1 MRIFDLYNHFQK
13 TKKMKKAIY
22 SLVINFFLVFSATA
36 QWSTDPMV
44 NTIVNDLG
52 GSQAVPHIAYDDA
65 GNFYVGFYS
74 NETGNYN
81 IRLQY
86 YNWNGVAQWAADGL
100 LVSDHPQN
108 SWITEWDLTT
118 DNTGNCVLAFNDN
131 RDGNLNI
138 YAYAISPSGTFLWGA
153 DGIAL
158 TTDPEFEAVP
168 SITVTSANN
177 TIVTWSRPTATY
189 DQTIMQKITPAGT
202 LSWGSAGVVY
212 QSGSFN
218 YTGPRVLG
226 VEGDQYLMAF
236 YKETGNFPA
245 LTRHIYVQKFDASG
259 NAVWGS
265 DVLASNSNGISAF
278 NNFTIAS
285 DNANGII
292 IAWTD
297 DRNSDNNINSAVQR
311 VLSDG
316 SILWPANGSE
326 VSNINTDSDQNPRI
340 LGINSSD
347 EVLVSWSRKNGNQ
360 SQTAVAGQKF
370 STNGTPMWTNA
381 GIDFIPMSA
390 NVGGTIGGVVFD
402 GTNAL
407 IVYDEY
413 VTSSAFYNISALAVD
428 GSGNMIWTPNT
439 VLMAGRTTSKIHSIV
454 SRLYNDQLI
463 AVWEEGAATD
473 DIYMQN
479 IFTDGSLGTPPIS
492 DDATLSDLTVNGTTV
507 EGFSPAVFAYNVA
520 IPAGDPLP
528 ITGATTNFP
537 AATLAITQA
546 TSVPGTA
553 SVLVT
558 AEDGTTQL
566 TYTIDFYVA
575 STDALLSDLT
585 VDGTTIAGFDPNV
598 FTYDFPVP
606 TGDPIPVVGATP
618 SDPNADVVINQ
629 AIDLPGSATVV
640 VTAEDGTTTN
650 TYTVNYLY
658 NAGSDATLA
667 DLQVG
672 GVTIEGFD
680 PNVFDYSYAVVYN
693 QPAPYV
699 LGIPNDP
706 LATVDDTQCISIPGD
721 AVLVVTAEDNV
732 TTKTY
737 TVHFF
742 YLGYDATLF
751 DLTVDGTTIPDFDPN
766 ITEYQYQ
773 VDETTPIPSVDGT
786 TSDPMAILTITQ
798 ATVIPGTAL
807 LHVVAEDGVTELTY
821 SVYFYTPATD
831 ATLMDLTL
839 DGTTIEGFDPAI
851 TYYEYDVYE
860 GDAVPVIDAVTSD
873 PLATMEITQAPTAPG
888 DGYVSVTAQDG
899 VTYINYT
906 VHFNLITGIDNETEN
921 TWQVFPNPVD
931 NQLNLTG
938 IDGETHIQIYT
949 LLGERV
955 YQSTLSENGIID
967 TQVLNQG
974 IYFLNLVDQ
983 SGRATTIKL
992 IKK

>member
-1 MRIFDLYNHFQK
+1 
-13 TKKMKKAIY
+13 MKKAFY
-22 SLVINFFLVFSATA
+22 FLLINFLLVFSASA
-36 QWSTDPMV
+36 QWSTDPLV
-44 NTIVNDLG
+44 NTIVNDMP
-52 GSQAVPHIAYDDA
+52 GSQATPLIAYDNA
-65 GNFYVGFYS
+65 GNFYVGFFSY
-74 NETGNYN
+74 EAGNYN
-81 IRLQY
+81 VRLQY
-86 YNWNGVAQWAADGL
+86 YNYDGIAQWAAGGI
-100 LVSDHPQN
+100 LVSDNAQ
-108 SWITEWDLTT
+108 SSSLTIWDLIT
-118 DNTGNCVLAFNDN
+118 DNAGNCILAFQDYRN
-131 RDGNLNI
+131 GVGNI
-138 YAYAISPSGTFLWGA
+138 YAYAISPAGTFLWGA

-158 TTDPEFEAVP
+158 TSGSNP
-168 SITVTSANN
+168 SYLPSLAVTSTNDVIAAWQNQG
-177 TIVTWSRPTATY
+177 TSYKEVM
-189 DQTIMQKITPAGT
+189 MQKISPTGT
-202 LSWGSAGVVY
+202 VSWGSGITY
-212 QSGSFN
+212 QSGSQS
-218 YTGPRVLG
+218 YTAPRLLG
-226 VEGDQYLMAF
+226 VENGNFIMVF
-236 YKETGNFPA
+236 YKETGSFPA
-245 LTRHIYVQKFDASG
+245 IVRSIYAQKFNASG
-259 NAVWGS
+259 TPVWAS
-265 DVLASNSNGISAF
+265 DVLVTNSNGISPWAYYP
-278 NNFTIAS
+278 TIES
-285 DNANGII
+285 DGANGVVV
-292 IAWTD
+292 AWTD
-297 DRNSDNNINSAVQR
+297 DRNSDNNINAAVQR

-340 LGINSSD
+340 LGVNSSD

-360 SQTAVAGQKF
+360 SQTAIAGQKF
-370 STNGTPMWTNA
+370 SANGTPMWTNA

-390 NVGGTIGGVVFD
+390 NVGGAIGGVVFD

-413 VTSSAFYNISALAVD
+413 VTSTAYYHISALAVD
-428 GSGNMIWTPNT
+428 NAGSLVWTPTN
-439 VLMAGRTTSKIHSIV
+439 VLMAGRTTSKVHSVV

-507 EGFSPAVFAYNVA
+507 EGFSPAVFTYDVA

-528 ITGATTNFP
+528 VTGATTNFP
-537 AATLAITQA
+537 AATLSITQA
-546 TSVPGTA
+546 AAVPGTA
-553 SVLVT
+553 TVLVT

-566 TYTIDFYVA
+566 TYTVDFHVA
-575 STDALLSDLT
+575 STDAFLSDLT
-585 VDGTTIAGFDPNV
+585 VDGTTIPGFDPAV
-598 FTYDFPVP
+598 FSYDYPVP
-606 TGDPIPVVGATP
+606 TGNPIPLVGATA
-618 SDPNADVVINQ
+618 SDPMAEVLINQ
-629 AIDLPGSATVV
+629 ALDLPGSATVV
-640 VTAEDGTTTN
+640 VTAEDGTTSN

-658 NAGSDATLA
+658 TPGSDATLA

-672 GVTIEGFD
+672 GVSLPDFD
-680 PNVFDYSYAVVYN
+680 PAVLNYSYALVYN
-693 QPAPYV
+693 QPALYV

-706 LATVDDTQCISIPGD
+706 LATVDDSQCLSVPGD
-721 AVLVVTAEDNV
+721 AVLVVTAEDDV
-732 TTKTY
+732 TSLTY
-737 TVHFF
+737 TVHFY

-751 DLTVDGTTIPDFDPN
+751 DLTVDGTTIPGFDPN

-773 VDETTPIPSVDGT
+773 VAETTPIPSVDGT

-821 SVYFYTPATD
+821 SVFFYTPSTD

-873 PLATMEITQAPTAPG
+873 PLASMEITQAPNAPG

-906 VHFNLITGIDNETEN
+906 VHFNLITGIENETEN

-955 YQSTLSENGIID
+955 YQSTISENGILD
-967 TQVLNQG
+967 THLLNQG
-974 IYFLNLVDQ
+974 IYFLNLVNQ
-983 SGRATTIKL
+983 TGRSTTIKL